1 MLIGLQTFAC
11 TSPLILQ
18 ARDLGVEERKTFV
31 SVIHSILARIHSLST
46 ERSTFALVV
55 YFPFGSVG
63 KMLHFIECLAI

>member
-46 ERSTFALVV
+46 GKSTFALVV
-55 YFPFGSVG
+55 YFPFGSVE
-63 KMLHFIECLAI
+63 KILHFTDLAI